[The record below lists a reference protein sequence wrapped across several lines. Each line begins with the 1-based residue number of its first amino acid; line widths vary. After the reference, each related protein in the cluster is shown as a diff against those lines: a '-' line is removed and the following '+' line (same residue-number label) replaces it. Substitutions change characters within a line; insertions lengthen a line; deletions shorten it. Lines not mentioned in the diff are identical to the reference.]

1 MCKSMSG
8 REMLIKQVVIE
19 FAGEDAFEVVRRLK
33 DDEETTDEEIANETG
48 MRLNAVRKIL
58 YKLYDLHLASYRR
71 TRDKQTG
78 WFVYYWILEP
88 ERIHGLLRD
97 KKNKVLEKLRQRLQF
112 EKENTFYHCNN
123 NGCPRHTFE
132 EAMAN
137 AFKCPVCSGQL
148 VHVDNIQIIT
158 LLKKQVQLLEKE
170 VGNN

>member
-1 MCKSMSG
+1 MSG

-19 FAGEDAFEVVRRLK
+19 FAGEDAFEVVSRLK
-33 DDEETTDEEIANETG
+33 EDEETTDEEIANETG

-88 ERIHGLLRD
+88 ERIHGLLQD
-97 KKNKVLEKLRQRLQF
+97 KKIKVLEKLKQRLIF
-112 EKENTFYHCNN
+112 EMENTFYHCNN

-137 AFKCPVCSGQL
+137 AFKCPICNSQL
-148 VHVDNIQIIT
+148 VHVDNLQIIT
-158 LLKKQVQLLEKE
+158 LLKKQIEVLEQE
-170 VGNN
+170 IEPN

>member
-1 MCKSMSG
+1 MSG
-8 REMLIKQVVIE
+8 RETLIKQVVIE
-19 FAGEDAFEVVRRLK
+19 FAGEDAFEVVRHLK
-33 DDEETTDEEIANETG
+33 DNEETTDEEIANETG

-97 KKNKVLEKLRQRLQF
+97 KKNKVLDKLQQRLQF
-112 EKENTFYHCNN
+112 ETENTFYHCKN

-148 VHVDNIQIIT
+148 VHVDNLPIIT
-158 LLKKQVQLLEKE
+158 LLKKQVQLLKKE
-170 VGNN
+170 VEHN

>member
-1 MCKSMSG
+1 MFTQN
-8 REMLIKQVVIE
+8 MLIKQVVID
-19 FAGEDAFEVVRRLK
+19 FAGDEAFEVVMHLK
-33 DDEETTDEEIANETG
+33 EDEETTDEEIANQTG

-88 ERIHGLLRD
+88 DRIHDLLRE
-97 KKNKVLEKLRQRLQF
+97 KKRKVLVRLQQRLTY
-112 EKENTFYHCNN
+112 EIENTFYHCNH

-137 AFKCPVCSGQL
+137 AFKCPVCNNQL
-148 VHVDNIQIIT
+148 VHVENDAVIG
-158 LLKKQVQLLEKE
+158 LLKKQIQVLEQDIK
-170 VGNN
+170 NN

>member
-19 FAGEDAFEVVRRLK
+19 FAGEDAFEVVSRLK
-33 DDEETTDEEIANETG
+33 EDEETTDEEIANETG

-88 ERIHGLLRD
+88 ERIHGLLQD
-97 KKNKVLEKLRQRLQF
+97 KKTKVLEKLKQRVLY
-112 EKENTFYHCNN
+112 ETENTFYHCNN

-132 EAMAN
+132 EAMTN
-137 AFKCPVCSGQL
+137 AFKCPVCNGQL
-148 VHVDNIQIIT
+148 VHVDNLQIIT
-158 LLKKQVQLLEKE
+158 LLKKQIEVLEQEIKH
-170 VGNN
+170 N

>member
-1 MCKSMSG
+1 MCRFMSG

-19 FAGEDAFEVVRRLK
+19 FAGEEAFEVVSHLK
-33 DDEETTDEEIANETG
+33 EDEETTDEEIANETG

-88 ERIHGLLRD
+88 ERIHDLLRE
-97 KKNKVLEKLRQRLQF
+97 KKNKVLERLNQRLHY
-112 EKENTFYHCNN
+112 ETENTFYHCNHD
-123 NGCPRHTFE
+123 GCPRHTFE

-137 AFKCPVCSGQL
+137 AFKCPTCSNQL
-148 VHVDNIQIIT
+148 VHVDNLQIINW
-158 LLKKQVQLLEKE
+158 LKKQIRILEEE
-170 VGNN
+170 VKPN

>member
-19 FAGEDAFEVVRRLK
+19 FAGEDAFEVASRLK
-33 DDEETTDEEIANETG
+33 EDEETTDEEIANQTG

-71 TRDKQTG
+71 TRDKETG

-88 ERIHGLLRD
+88 ERIHDLLHE
-97 KKNKVLEKLRQRLQF
+97 KKSKVLERLKQRLAY
-112 EKENTFYHCNN
+112 EGENTFYHCNHD
-123 NGCPRHTFE
+123 GCPRHTFE

-137 AFKCPVCSGQL
+137 AFKCPLCNNQL
-148 VHVDNIQIIT
+148 VHVDNTQIISI
-158 LLKKQVQLLEKE
+158 LQKQIEVLEEDIKP
-170 VGNN
+170 N

>member
-1 MCKSMSG
+1 MSG

-19 FAGEDAFEVVRRLK
+19 FAGEDAFEVVTHLK
-33 DDEETTDEEIANETG
+33 EDEETTDEEIANNTG

-97 KKNKVLEKLRQRLQF
+97 KKTKVLEKLKQRLQF
-112 EKENTFYHCNN
+112 ETGNTFYHCNN

-132 EAMAN
+132 EAMTN
-137 AFKCPVCSGQL
+137 AFKCPNCNGQL
-148 VHVDNIQIIT
+148 VHVDNVQIIN
-158 LLKKQVQLLEKE
+158 LLRKQIDILEKE
-170 VGNN
+170 IEHN